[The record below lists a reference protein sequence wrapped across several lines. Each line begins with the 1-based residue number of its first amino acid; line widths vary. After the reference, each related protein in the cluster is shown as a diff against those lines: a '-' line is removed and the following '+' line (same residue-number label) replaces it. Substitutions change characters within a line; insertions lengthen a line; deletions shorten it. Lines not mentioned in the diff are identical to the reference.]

1 MTDAADARVSP
12 RRTSPRRTS
21 IRVDPATTMFAT
33 ALVVAALIVPTLGA
47 LLVDERT
54 IHDANIWDKPL
65 KFELSLIIH
74 LVTLGLVI
82 GAIAPRLQS
91 GWLVRSLTLVTVVS
105 ALGEV
110 LYIVLQAARGRA
122 SHFNFETPIEIAMYS
137 VMGVGAVLLVVCA
150 FAFGVAVA
158 RAPRDGLG
166 QGARLGIVLGLTVGA
181 SLTLVIAGLM
191 SSGVVD
197 GPGHWIGGVRS
208 DARSLP
214 LVGWSTTGGD
224 LRVPHFFATH
234 LMQALPL
241 LGLAGDRIAPRTAKT
256 LVYAGTA
263 VGFAIVAATFAQAL
277 MGQPLLPL

>member
-1 MTDAADARVSP
+1 
-12 RRTSPRRTS
+12 
-21 IRVDPATTMFAT
+21 MFAT
-33 ALVVAALIVPTLGA
+33 ALVVAALIIPTLGA

-54 IHDANIWDKPL
+54 IHDADIWDKPL

-150 FAFGVAVA
+150 FAFGVTVA

-241 LGLAGDRIAPRTAKT
+241 LGLAADRIAPRAAKT